1 MSTRLGPLTLLLAVA
16 LAACGDDSTGP
27 EDVDLSG
34 SWTYSATIEQGDFP
48 DCSIEDAPLTLEQN
62 GNLLAGSLE
71 ISSIQCGD
79 EIFTC
84 PILESISVN
93 SGRHREDG
101 GVEFE
106 AFFLDHDGEASPDR
120 LQGDLVAN
128 RVELGCE
135 PSDAGGALVLIIDD
149 GPGTWEA
156 TR

>member
-1 MSTRLGPLTLLLAVA
+1 MPIRFAPLAFVLTLA

-34 SWTYSATIEQGDFP
+34 SWTYSATIEQEDAES
-48 DCSIEDAPLTLEQN
+48 CRIEDAPLTLEQN
-62 GNLLAGSLE
+62 GDLLSGTLE
-71 ISSIQCGD
+71 IGTIQCGNAN
-79 EIFTC
+79 C
-84 PILESISVN
+84 PTLESVSVN
-93 SGRHREDG
+93 SGRHREG
-101 GVEFE
+101 GGIEFE

-128 RVELGCE
+128 RVELECDNADDDG
-135 PSDAGGALVLIIDD
+135 PFLIVIRN